1 MVVSTKAELQSLYSR
16 LITLYTGF
24 EVEAVDGASVE
35 GANAAAAAAA
45 TAAAAGATAAKIK
58 INQIGGVL
66 FTVE

>member
-1 MVVSTKAELQSLYSR
+1 MVVTSKAELQQLYSK

-35 GANAAAAAAA
+35 GSNGA
-45 TAAAAGATAAKIK
+45 TAASNAAGATATKMK

-66 FTVE
+66 FTLE